1 MENIYLTIFLITAV
15 TGVGG
20 LALGGGL
27 AAAVHSPSD
36 RTVSLLLR
44 FTSGV
49 MLSVVCFDLVAD
61 ALEESGWAGFGRGS
75 WAPISSTAGWTSGL
89 TTATAMP
96 PVSRSMGTI
105 MPTGTKAA
113 ICAPA
118 DATPSTR
125 RVWSWRRLWPST
137 TCP

>member
-44 FTSGV
+44 FTPG
-49 MLSVVCFDLVAD
+49 
-61 ALEESGWAGFGRGS
+61 
-75 WAPISSTAGWTSGL
+75 
-89 TTATAMP
+89 
-96 PVSRSMGTI
+96 
-105 MPTGTKAA
+105 
-113 ICAPA
+113 
-118 DATPSTR
+118 
-125 RVWSWRRLWPST
+125 
-137 TCP
+137 

>member
-1 MENIYLTIFLITAV
+1 MNVYPTILFITAL

-49 MLSVVCFDLVAD
+49 MFSVVCFDLIPD
-61 ALEESGWAGFGRGS
+61 SLEGGEIGR
-75 WAPISSTAGWTSGL
+75 AH
-89 TTATAMP
+89 
-96 PVSRSMGTI
+96 V
-105 MPTGTKAA
+105 
-113 ICAPA
+113 
-118 DATPSTR
+118 
-125 RVWSWRRLWPST
+125 
-137 TCP
+137 